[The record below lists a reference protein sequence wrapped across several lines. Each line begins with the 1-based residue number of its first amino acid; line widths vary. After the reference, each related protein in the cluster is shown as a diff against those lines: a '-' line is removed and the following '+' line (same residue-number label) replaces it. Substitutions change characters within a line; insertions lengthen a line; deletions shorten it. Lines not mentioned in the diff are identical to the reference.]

1 MAGFKRSATFRVLA
15 ILASLSVV
23 AAACGDGDDSAGTT
37 AAAEETTAATEA
49 PTTTEAA
56 TTTAAP
62 ETTTTTEAEP
72 ESAGTIAF
80 SFGNES
86 AGIYPIV
93 ANPARVEAER
103 RGYDFVEG
111 AANGDC
117 DQQVRDIENFIA
129 QGVVGITFLPLCGP
143 DPYVQVTQQAKD
155 AGIVVVGYST
165 AVQGGDAAII
175 YDNAT
180 GGQDLANEAIRWFN
194 EDFTGDKDTF
204 SWALF
209 TFDQCGRACTDRTDT
224 IRKVMVDTLGVEPV
238 EAEAVAEDTGLEATE
253 TFLQADPGL
262 NMVLGINDGGALG
275 AYQAFLNQIESEG
288 RDPGEIFVGGMDGQN
303 EALELIAEGGGP
315 SGIYRASSA
324 LILDQLGQ
332 AVADLPINIIEG
344 QPTNSILLVYELIT
358 PANPDRAQEILDTY
372 NQFVE

>member
-1 MAGFKRSATFRVLA
+1 MAGSNGRSALRAMVLLVA
-15 ILASLSVV
+15 FTMVV
-23 AAACGDGDDSAGTT
+23 TACADEAGTT
-37 AAAEETTAATEA
+37 
-49 PTTTEAA
+49 TTTTQAA
-56 TTTAAP
+56 TTTTQP
-62 ETTTTTEAEP
+62 EEIPDETTTTEGEP
-72 ESAGTIAF
+72 ESKGTIAF

-86 AGIYPIV
+86 AGIYPVV
-93 ANPARVEAER
+93 ANPARIEAER
-103 RGYDFVEG
+103 RGYDFIEG

-143 DPYVQVTQQAKD
+143 DPYVSVVQEAKD

-165 AVQGGDAAII
+165 AVVGGDAAII

-180 GGQDLANEAIRWFN
+180 GGIELAQEAIRWFN
-194 EDFTGDKDTF
+194 EDFTGDPDTF

-209 TFDQCGRACTDRTDT
+209 TFDQCGRACTDRTDN
-224 IRKVMVDTLGVEPV
+224 IRQVMVEALGVEPV

-275 AYQAFLNQIESEG
+275 AYQAFVNQIESEG

-303 EALELIAEGGGP
+303 EALELLAGEDP
-315 SGIYRASSA
+315 YGIYRASAA

-332 AVADLPINIIEG
+332 AVADLPINISEG
-344 QPTNSILLVYELIT
+344 QPSNSILLVYELLT
-358 PANPDRAQEILDTY
+358 PDDSARAQEILDTY
-372 NQFVE
+372 ESFVD